1 MSPTM
6 PTLARYT
13 SGSGE
18 WEGEGVGALCA
29 SLMGGSGWVSK
40 PSGKAALTAQPAMK
54 SSGSMRNISLFIS

>member
-13 SGSGE
+13 SGSGKG
-18 WEGEGVGALCA
+18 EGEGVGALCT

-40 PSGKAALTAQPAMK
+40 PSGKAAPTAQPAMK
-54 SSGSMRNISLFIS
+54 SSVSIRNISLFMP

>member
-18 WEGEGVGALCA
+18 GEGEGEGEKVGEGEGVI
-29 SLMGGSGWVSK
+29 SGSAGSAT
-40 PSGKAALTAQPAMK
+40 PTAQPAMK

>member
-13 SGSGE
+13 SGSG
-18 WEGEGVGALCA
+18 EGEGVGALCA

-40 PSGKAALTAQPAMK
+40 PSGKAAPTAQPSMK

>member
-1 MSPTM
+1 MSMSPTM

-18 WEGEGVGALCA
+18 GEGEKVGEGEGVI
-29 SLMGGSGWVSK
+29 SGSAGS
-40 PSGKAALTAQPAMK
+40 AAPTAQPAMK

>member
-6 PTLARYT
+6 PTLARYS

-18 WEGEGVGALCA
+18 GEKVGVGEGVI
-29 SLMGGSGWVSK
+29 SGSAGS
-40 PSGKAALTAQPAMK
+40 AAPTAQPAMK

>member
-18 WEGEGVGALCA
+18 GEGEGALCA

-40 PSGKAALTAQPAMK
+40 PSGKAALTAQPVRSIIESAIGK
-54 SSGSMRNISLFIS
+54 SLFIS